1 MELLT
6 PENIAA
12 LLTLTGLE
20 LVLGIDNIV
29 FIIVVT
35 SRVEERR
42 QRSARRLGIGLAM
55 ISRIALLLVLAW
67 ILKLTVPLFTI
78 LGHTVSGK
86 DIVLVGG
93 GLFLL
98 GKATAEIH
106 ERVEGAK
113 KESTN
118 DFAGITFTSAVVQ
131 IMILDIVFSLDSVIT
146 AIGMA
151 QHLWIMI
158 IAIVVSVILMLVF
171 TNAVSRFVMEHPTIQ
186 MLAFSFLILVGIFLI
201 AEGFGRH
208 INRGYIY
215 FAMAFS
221 LCVEILNLRIQ
232 KPSREDKS

>member
-1 MELLT
+1 MALLT

-35 SRVEERR
+35 AKVEERR
-42 QRSARRLGIGLAM
+42 QRSARSLGIGLAM

-67 ILKLTVPLFTI
+67 ILKLTVPLFTVF
-78 LGHTVSGK
+78 GHAVSGK
-86 DIVLVGG
+86 DIVLIGG

-106 ERVEGAK
+106 ERAEGSK

-118 DFAGITFTSAVVQ
+118 NVSGISFTSAVLQ

-151 QHLWIMI
+151 KHLWIMI
-158 IAIVVSVILMLVF
+158 IAIIVSVILMLAF

-186 MLAFSFLILVGIFLI
+186 MLAFSFLILVGIFLV

-221 LCVEILNLRIQ
+221 LFVEMLNLRIR
-232 KPSREDKS
+232 KPSPGG